1 MSQHTVKPVKKFVV
15 YQCLYDDYSIWV
27 RPYEMFCEQV
37 TLENG
42 QVQARFEFL
51 HEV

>member
-1 MSQHTVKPVKKFVV
+1 MSQRIVKPVKKLWFTNV
-15 YQCLYDDYSIWV
+15 YMMIIQSGFDLMKC
-27 RPYEMFCEQV
+27 FCEQV
-37 TLENG
+37 TLEDG